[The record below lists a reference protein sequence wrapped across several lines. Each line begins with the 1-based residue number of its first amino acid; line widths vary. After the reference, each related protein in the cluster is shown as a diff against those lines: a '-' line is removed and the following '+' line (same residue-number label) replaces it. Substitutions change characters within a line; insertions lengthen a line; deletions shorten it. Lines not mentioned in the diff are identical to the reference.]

1 MPLAFDWR
9 LLPVLLDALTCI
21 ALAWFGLWLSWL
33 AGISTVIAL
42 IWWLWH
48 RLPVA
53 FGRRSLLL
61 FFVGLVWIAPAWRD
75 TRFLYAMALWDVI
88 VIALWT
94 WDASQMTKPSEIEV
108 RRIWSE
114 PLGLAKSDAITLEIE
129 NLSPHSISAEIR
141 DEVPTT
147 FSREVVVRNVTVP
160 ARSTAS
166 VSYPVEPRS
175 RGDAAFG
182 DVWLRYQS
190 PLNLAERW
198 ARARLSQTVRVY
210 PNIDET
216 QKMRIYLIRSRQIEL
231 EKRLKRQ
238 RGQGR
243 EFESL
248 RDYREGDEFRDI
260 SWSATARRGKL
271 ITKVH
276 QIERSQVVWLVLDA
290 GRLLR
295 TRVDD
300 LTKLDYTVNAALC
313 LAQVAF
319 YSGDR
324 VALLSYGRKLQQR
337 VGAGRGVHHLRVLL
351 ESMAQTRAEPYEAD
365 HLFAAEHLLSLQSR
379 RSLIVWLTDLAE
391 TAATPE
397 VIECAT
403 KMAARHL
410 VLMVVMGQPDL
421 RALVQKTPEN
431 ATDMY
436 HYTAA
441 LEIVQRRGLLL
452 RRLRQFGALTLEVD
466 PHQLSTAVVNRYL
479 EVKERSLL

>member
-1 MPLAFDWR
+1 VNR
-9 LLPVLLDALTCI
+9 LVPSNPVAR
-21 ALAWFGLWLSWL
+21 ARPSGYP
-33 AGISTVIAL
+33 
-42 IWWLWH
+42 
-48 RLPVA
+48 PVA
-53 FGRRSLLL
+53 FGRRFFLLCL
-61 FFVGLVWIAPAWRD
+61 IGLVWIVPAWREP
-75 TRFLYAMALWDVI
+75 RFLYGLALWDAV
-88 VIALWT
+88 VFGVWA
-94 WDASQMTKPSEIEV
+94 WDLLRMPGPKEIEV

-114 PLGLAKSDAITLEIE
+114 PLGLAKSGRVQLEVF
-129 NLSPHSISAEIR
+129 NSSVTPISARVWDEAPPSFCRDLPAVEI
-141 DEVPTT
+141 
-147 FSREVVVRNVTVP
+147 SIP
-160 ARSTAS
+160 ARGVGVAS
-166 VSYPVEPRS
+166 YSIFPRA
-175 RGDAAFG
+175 RGDARFN
-182 DVWLRYQS
+182 DLWLRYQS
-190 PLNLAERW
+190 PLSLAERW
-198 ARARLSQTVRVY
+198 ARAPLAQAVRVY
-210 PNIDET
+210 PNIEET

-295 TRVDD
+295 AQVDG
-300 LTKLDYTVNAALC
+300 LKKLDYTVNAALC

-324 VALLSYGRKLQQR
+324 VALLAYGRKLQQR
-337 VGAGRGVHHLRVLL
+337 VGAGRGMPHLRALV
-351 ESMAQTRAEPYEAD
+351 ESMAQIRAEPYEAD
-365 HLFAAEHLLSLQSR
+365 HLFAAEHLLAMQSR

-403 KMAARHL
+403 KMATRHL
-410 VLMVVMGQPDL
+410 VLLAIMAQPEL
-421 RALVQKTPEN
+421 RGLVASPPKSVSE
-431 ATDMY
+431 MY

-441 LEIVQRRGLLL
+441 LEIVQRRALLL
-452 RRLRQFGALTLEVD
+452 RRLRQQGALTLEVD
-466 PHQLSTAVVNRYL
+466 PRRLSTALVNRYL

>member
-1 MPLAFDWR
+1 VNR
-9 LLPVLLDALTCI
+9 LVPPNVAARAQRARRVPI
-21 ALAWFGLWLSWL
+21 
-33 AGISTVIAL
+33 
-42 IWWLWH
+42 
-48 RLPVA
+48 A
-53 FGRRSLLL
+53 FGRRAFLL
-61 FFVGLVWIAPAWRD
+61 FFIGFVWIAPAWRN
-75 TRFLYAMALWDVI
+75 TRFLYALAIWDAVVLALW
-88 VIALWT
+88 A
-94 WDASQMTKPSEIEV
+94 WDLSWMARPADLEL
-108 RRIWSE
+108 RRVWSE
-114 PLGLAKSDAITLEIE
+114 PLGLASQGTIKLELR
-129 NLSPHSISAEIR
+129 NFSRTSISAQIWDEAPPTFCR
-141 DEVPTT
+141 DLPLVQV
-147 FSREVVVRNVTVP
+147 SVP
-160 ARSTAS
+160 AQGASTAS
-166 VSYPVEPRS
+166 YPIEPRA

-190 PLNLAERW
+190 PLLIAERW
-198 ARARLSQTVRVY
+198 ARARLAQTVRVY
-210 PNIDET
+210 PNIEET

-260 SWSATARRGKL
+260 SWTATARRGKL

-295 TRVDD
+295 TQVAG
-300 LTKLDYTVNAALC
+300 LSKLDYTINAALC

-324 VALLSYGRKLQQR
+324 VGLFAYGRKPQQR
-337 VGAGRGVHHLRVLL
+337 VGPGRGVPQLRVLL
-351 ESMAQTRAEPYEAD
+351 ESMAQVRAEPYEAD
-365 HLFAAEHLLSLQSR
+365 HLYAAEHLLSLQSR

-397 VIECAT
+397 VIECAA
-403 KMAARHL
+403 KMAGRHL
-410 VLMVVMGQPDL
+410 VLLCVMGQPEL
-421 RALVQKTPEN
+421 RGLVAAPPQN
-431 ATDMY
+431 AGDMY

-441 LEIVQRRGLLL
+441 LEIVQRRGILL
-452 RRLRQFGALTLEVD
+452 RRVRQQGALTLEVD
-466 PHQLSTAVVNRYL
+466 PRGLSTALVNRYL

>member
-1 MPLAFDWR
+1 MNQLIP
-9 LLPVLLDALTCI
+9 PN
-21 ALAWFGLWLSWL
+21 
-33 AGISTVIAL
+33 ISARAESTG
-42 IWWLWH
+42 
-48 RLPVA
+48 RFPVA
-53 FGRRSLLL
+53 FGRRFFLLCL
-61 FFVGLVWIAPAWRD
+61 IGLAWIAPAWLAP
-75 TRFLYAMALWDVI
+75 RFLYALVLWDAV
-88 VIALWT
+88 ALMLWS
-94 WDASQMTKPSEIEV
+94 WDLSQMPKPDAMEV

-114 PLGLAKSDAITLEIE
+114 PLGLAKSGVIQLQVRNSSA
-129 NLSPHSISAEIR
+129 SPIVARVWDEAPPAFCRDLPSVEISA
-141 DEVPTT
+141 
-147 FSREVVVRNVTVP
+147 P
-160 ARSTAS
+160 ARGVGIAS
-166 VSYPVEPRS
+166 YSMTPRA
-175 RGDAAFG
+175 RGDATFG
-182 DVWLRYQS
+182 DVWLRYRS

-198 ARARLSQTVRVY
+198 ARARLTQSVRVY
-210 PNIDET
+210 PNIEET

-260 SWSATARRGKL
+260 SWSATARRGRL

-276 QIERSQVVWLVLDA
+276 QIERSQVLWLVLDT

-295 TRVDD
+295 AKLDG
-300 LTKLDYTVNAALC
+300 LAKLDYTVNAALC

-324 VALLSYGRKLQQR
+324 VAFLAYGRKPQQR
-337 VGAGRGVHHLRVLL
+337 VGAGRGVSHLRLL
-351 ESMAQTRAEPYEAD
+351 MEAMAQVRAEPYEAD

-397 VIECAT
+397 VIECAA

-410 VLMVVMGQPDL
+410 VLLAVMGQPDL
-421 RALVQKTPEN
+421 QRLVASPPTN
-431 ATDMY
+431 ASEMY

-452 RRLRQFGALTLEVD
+452 GRLRQQGVLTLEVD
-466 PHQLSTAVVNRYL
+466 PRGLSTALVNRYL
-479 EVKERSLL
+479 EVKERSML